1 MHLYGHM
8 ICQAHICPGK
18 CHEDKTLHI
27 LLEIIGTKYDVT
39 YSYPLRAVDFKI
51 FPLRY
56 RSYILDSHAPRVKDT
71 ADLF

>member
-1 MHLYGHM
+1 MHLYGHI

-27 LLEIIGTKYDVT
+27 LLEIIGN

-51 FPLRY
+51 FLLRY
-56 RSYILDSHAPRVKDT
+56 RSYILDSHAPRVKDS
-71 ADLF
+71 ADFF